1 MSAVTVAE
9 GDNERGLLFG
19 DVARA
24 CAQKAFD
31 PIASVC
37 KETRLYIFISID
49 FFSLIELGGGGGT
62 QDGCRVFV
70 TLWSLTGAVCD
81 R

>member
-24 CAQKAFD
+24 SAQKAFD

-37 KETRLYIFISID
+37 KETHLYIFISID
-49 FFSLIELGGGGGT
+49 FFSLIELGGGGEH
-62 QDGCRVFV
+62 RMVAVF
-70 TLWSLTGAVCD
+70 L
-81 R
+81 